1 MSITRD
7 EYFRL
12 REIYANMNP
21 NDITDAE
28 MKEFI
33 QYSEMLSR
41 VPGASVL
48 FGGDQFRQ
56 VNRMFYRIDEIEAVD
71 RSKLV
76 TVKSGINAIDGRL
89 HGFIKGE
96 LTIVSGTNG
105 SGKSTWL
112 SQVAVEA
119 AAQGFTS
126 VIFSG
131 ELPAPRVKEWLML
144 QAAGPDH
151 LVKDGWAF
159 HVESGAAKQI
169 TEWMRKKIFI
179 YNNDN
184 GTEVDRVM
192 KALEYF
198 ALVLGVDVIVLDN
211 LMSMNL
217 KSMGGDKYE
226 RQAELTLRLSEFA
239 KKRNVHIFFVCH
251 PRKAMGFLRKDD
263 ISGTADITNAAD
275 NVLIVHRVNND
286 FKSRT
291 KEFFKW
297 GDDAE
302 MYRYSNAIEVCK
314 NRDFG
319 VQDAFAGTYFEECSK
334 RFLNAAGEAKH
345 YGWEPEKEEWND
357 GTPFDRC

>member
-12 REIYANMNP
+12 REKYASMNP

-41 VPGASVL
+41 VPGASGL

-151 LVKDGWAF
+151 
-159 HVESGAAKQI
+159 
-169 TEWMRKKIFI
+169 
-179 YNNDN
+179 
-184 GTEVDRVM
+184 GTEIGRVL

-211 LMSMNL
+211 LMSMDL

-314 NRDFG
+314 NRDLG

-334 RFLNAAGEAKH
+334 RFLNAAGEAKY